1 MTVIPQTSPR
11 KEAEVPI
18 VSTWI
23 RPGITSVAIAITA
36 IVANAYGQQSLHIT
50 LRDGSKQTELNTR
63 QSTVKELLDDQHIQ
77 LSKMDSIAP
86 SLTSKLTSGMTK
98 FRSGCGGFISLRDTT
113 TGMKCVIPASKLIL
127 IATTTSRYVF

>member
-1 MTVIPQTSPR
+1 MTVISQTSPR

-50 LRDGSKQTELNTR
+50 LRDGSKQTEMNTR
-63 QSTVKELLDDQHIQ
+63 QATVKELLDDQHIQ

-86 SLTSKLTSGMTK
+86 SLTSKLT
-98 FRSGCGGFISLRDTT
+98 
-113 TGMKCVIPASKLIL
+113 P
-127 IATTTSRYVF
+127 